1 MAKQIEEN
9 LNLDERNKI
18 AMQKEREILA
28 AEQAEEA
35 RVQVELGEAEA
46 QLSKQLLKDRQQELR
61 ALQDRKLVLK
71 QKQDMELLRTRIA
84 KAIKHNK
91 ESR

>member
-1 MAKQIEEN
+1 MAKQLEEN
-9 LNLDERNKI
+9 LNFDERNKI

-28 AEQAEEA
+28 AEQAEET
-35 RVQVELGEAEA
+35 RVQAELGEAEA
-46 QLSKQLLKDRQQELR
+46 QLSKQMLQDRQQELR

-71 QKQDMELLRTRIA
+71 QKKDRELLRTRIA